1 MPIRPYTESDLSAL
15 LSMHAAQ
22 GFDYAF
28 PDLSDPLFLSK
39 LVVED
44 EAGRVV
50 MSSLARL
57 TCEIYLLADPSAGK
71 PRDRYAS
78 LVALHRAAE
87 SDLRARGLED
97 AHAWLPPRIAARFGR
112 RLAQLG
118 WIRDDTWTPYC
129 RRFDCK

>member
-15 LSMHAAQ
+15 LAMHAAQ

-28 PDLSDPLFLSK
+28 PDLQNPLFLSK
-39 LVVED
+39 LVVAD
-44 EAGRVV
+44 ESGRIV
-50 MSSLARL
+50 MSALARL
-57 TCEIYLLADPSAGK
+57 TCEIYLLADPNAGK

-87 SDLRARGLED
+87 SDLRTRGLED
-97 AHAWLPPRIAARFGR
+97 AHAWLPPRISARFGR

-129 RRFDCK
+129 RRFAR